1 MVSILP
7 ESEELQIL
15 SINTNHAAVRA
26 NANLAKNNELL
37 VKSMQRYPMEE
48 IIDTSDDAGGL
59 AIAMKLNSS
68 IETKASPVTLKT
80 RFHSL
85 MFRMAVYKVQPAS

>member
-1 MVSILP
+1 MP
-7 ESEELQIL
+7 L

-26 NANLAKNNELL
+26 SANLAKNNELL
-37 VKSMQRYPMEE
+37 MKSMQRLSSGRR

-68 IETKASPVTLKT
+68 IEKLIKSSK
-80 RFHSL
+80 
-85 MFRMAVYKVQPAS
+85 